1 MIQESYWYR
10 WIDWLIVGPM
20 SGYGQFCPIAKA
32 SEVLSE
38 RWTLLIIRELGAGSE
53 AFNDLRKGLPQI
65 SPSLLSSRLKSL
77 EAASVVARTETERG
91 IRYTLTEAG
100 LELKPII
107 LQMGIWGHRWARSK
121 LTRDELD
128 PSLLMWDIHRTM
140 NADYFDSDRTV
151 LYFEFSDYAAKFRRW
166 WLIVEDGEVDVCM
179 KDPGHDID
187 LELLTDVRTLT
198 GVWMGDIG
206 LGQALRDRRIR
217 LTGPT
222 RLKRDMSTWLR
233 RNYFADIE
241 AAR

>member
-1 MIQESYWYR
+1 
-10 WIDWLIVGPM
+10 M
-20 SGYGQFCPIAKA
+20 SSYGQFCPIAKA

-53 AFNDLRKGLPQI
+53 AFNDLRRGLPQI

-77 EAASVVARTETERG
+77 EAASVVARAETERG

-128 PSLLMWDIHRTM
+128 PSLLMWDIHRTI

-166 WLIVEDGEVDVCM
+166 WLIVQDGEVDVCM
-179 KDPGHDID
+179 KDSGHDID

-222 RLKRDMSTWLR
+222 RLKRDISTWLR

>member
-1 MIQESYWYR
+1 
-10 WIDWLIVGPM
+10 M
-20 SGYGQFCPIAKA
+20 SSYGQFCPIAKA

-77 EAASVVARTETERG
+77 EAAGVIARTETERG

-166 WLIVEDGEVDVCM
+166 WLIVQDSEVDVCM

-206 LGQALRDRRIR
+206 LGQALRDKRIR

-222 RLKRDMSTWLR
+222 RLKRDISTWLR
-233 RNYFADIE
+233 RNYFADIG